1 MIPGLWYSILPN
13 TTLGIHYCFSV
24 NEISFLRKIN
34 YFHFR
39 MENNELQL
47 EFFNYLKSTLP
58 AHVSLADELCDLLN
72 ISADSAYRRLRGEKS
87 LAFSELKIICEKFHV
102 SLDQVLNLQN
112 DTVAFRAPDL
122 IANHATFADHMRNIL
137 KGVMYFHQ
145 FKERKM
151 MYLCKDAPFWY
162 FYVYPELAAFKTFF
176 FLRSLRNESSVLNK
190 KFSLKEFPFDDC
202 FAIGQQ
208 MLKAFNEIHCE
219 ELWNNESW
227 NSTINQVAYYRE
239 AGIFGST
246 EDYERVVDSILK
258 TIDHLELQA
267 TAGQKFMSGDSDLK
281 YRAPIQFYVNDLII
295 GNNTIYGDV
304 GGNKISWVTY
314 SVLNT
319 LVTQDKRFNDHLFQN
334 FYTLRSRSTLVS
346 GTGERERV
354 RFFNSLRDKVNT
366 LRK

>member
-1 MIPGLWYSILPN
+1 MKPQS
-13 TTLGIHYCFSV
+13 
-24 NEISFLRKIN
+24 
-34 YFHFR
+34 
-39 MENNELQL
+39 
-47 EFFNYLKSTLP
+47 
-58 AHVSLADELCDLLN
+58 
-72 ISADSAYRRLRGEKS
+72 RRN
-87 LAFSELKIICEKFHV
+87 
-102 SLDQVLNLQN
+102 SLDQVLNLEN

-122 IANHATFADHMRNIL
+122 VANYNSFADYLKNIMQ
-137 KGVMYFHQ
+137 GVLFFHQ
-145 FKERKM
+145 FKEKKM
-151 MYLCKDAPFWY
+151 MYLCKDASLWY

-176 FLRSLRNESSVLNK
+176 FLRSLRNEASVLNK
-190 KFSLKEFPFDDC
+190 KFSLKEFAFEDC
-202 FAIGQQ
+202 YAIGQQ
-208 MLKAFNEIHCE
+208 MLKAFNEIPCE

-239 AGIFGST
+239 AGLFST
-246 EDYERVVDSILK
+246 NNDYETVVDSIVK

-267 TAGQKFMSGDSDLK
+267 ARGQKFMPGDSELK

-295 GNNTIYGDV
+295 GNNTIYGEVD
-304 GGNKISWVTY
+304 GNKVSWVTY

-319 LVTQDKRFNDHLFQN
+319 LITKDKRFNDHLFQN